1 MRRLRVHRRWQKTP
15 RLRFGTRAEPV
26 MPTRCG
32 PADARARVPATE
44 AGLATGRVRYVP
56 EARST
61 GEGAHE
67 GGTLGT
73 IVRAIREEDH
83 GTVVPL
89 VNEWWGERD
98 MAWLLPRLF
107 FQHFGDTSFAVE
119 EDGKLVAF
127 LIGFVSQAKEGEAY
141 VHFVGVSPERRGTGV
156 GGRLYGLFFEEAKK
170 RGCRKVSCV
179 TSPVNE
185 GSIAFHK
192 AMGLLAEAARRRR
205 GGRRAGAR
213 GLRRPGRGPGG
224 VREGAP
230 LSRARRFAAS
240 LGRLP
245 RDLQR
250 LRIPPSVAT
259 VMLRRVYE

>member
-1 MRRLRVHRRWQKTP
+1 M
-15 RLRFGTRAEPV
+15 
-26 MPTRCG
+26 
-32 PADARARVPATE
+32 
-44 AGLATGRVRYVP
+44 
-56 EARST
+56 
-61 GEGAHE
+61 
-67 GGTLGT
+67 
-73 IVRAIREEDH
+73 RAIREGDH

-127 LIGFVSQAKEGEAY
+127 LIGFVSQSKQGEAY

-170 RGCRKVSCV
+170 RGCRKVSCI

-192 AMGLLAEAARRRR
+192 AMGFSPKAPD
-205 GGRRAGAR
+205 GGAGAE
-213 GLRRPGRGPGG
+213 GGGVPVHEGYDGPGEDR
-224 VREGAP
+224 VVFERT
-230 LSRARRFAAS
+230 
-240 LGRLP
+240 LP
-245 RDLQR
+245 
-250 LRIPPSVAT
+250 
-259 VMLRRVYE
+259 